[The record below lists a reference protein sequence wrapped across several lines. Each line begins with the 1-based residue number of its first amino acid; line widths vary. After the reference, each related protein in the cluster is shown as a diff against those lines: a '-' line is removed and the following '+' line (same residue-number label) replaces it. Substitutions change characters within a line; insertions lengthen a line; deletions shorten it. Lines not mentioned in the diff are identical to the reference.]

1 MVDREYAPKIYERV
15 DNYADE
21 IYLECRKHFKYN
33 VHRRAKKMAHVVA
46 DNLIRVSKWENH
58 PSYNMRKIEILRE
71 FVASVK
77 TSLTRI
83 KGIKK

>member
-1 MVDREYAPKIYERV
+1 MVEREHTPPIYRKV

-21 IYLECRKHFKYN
+21 IYLECRTHFKYN

-46 DNLIRVSKWENH
+46 DNLIRVSRWENH
-58 PSYNMRKIEILRE
+58 PSYNMRRIAVLRE

-77 TSLTRI
+77 TSIDRI
-83 KGIKK
+83 EGIKK